1 MWVDKR
7 YGDEYECEDDVWET
21 ISMEMGWY
29 DILEHADITP
39 EEMLRELVRMGSPL
53 AEDIILEAQDA
64 FFQKYFEEVEEE
76 EENGD

>member
-7 YGDEYECEDDVWET
+7 YGDEYECEEDVWET
-21 ISMEMGWY
+21 ISMEMGWD
-29 DILEHADITP
+29 DILEHAHVTI

-64 FFQKYFEEVEEE
+64 FFQKYFEEVEDE
-76 EENGD
+76 EENGG

>member
-1 MWVDKR
+1 MWIDKR

-21 ISMEMGWY
+21 ISMEMGWD
-29 DILEHADITP
+29 DILEHAHITP

-64 FFQKYFEEVEEE
+64 FFQDYFEEVEDAEE
-76 EENGD
+76 IGG